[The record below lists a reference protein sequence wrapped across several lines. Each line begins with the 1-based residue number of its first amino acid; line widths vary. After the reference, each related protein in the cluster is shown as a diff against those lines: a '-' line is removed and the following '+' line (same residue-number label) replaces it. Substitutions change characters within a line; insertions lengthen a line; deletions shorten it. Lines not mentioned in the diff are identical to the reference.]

1 MMRALVLV
9 LFLCA
14 GPVMSEGAAE
24 YARDAAQQL
33 VAARQLLNRV
43 DGAQDRVAALTT
55 TVQAYE
61 NGLSAARQGLRVATI
76 RETQLSGILAIR
88 EVEITQLLG
97 ALQGISRAG
106 SAETVLHPEG
116 PLGTVRAGMMI
127 SGLTPALAA
136 QASDLRSKITE
147 IASLRQ
153 LRRDIIENLQAGLVQ
168 VQTARL
174 ALSQA
179 VAARTNLPMKYAED
193 PVRMALLAND
203 AQTLD
208 QLATALQMRT
218 GDTAA
223 QADISARRGQLAWPA
238 LGTIVRRPEEADA
251 AGVRRPGI
259 VFATEPKALV
269 MAPAASTLRF
279 RGPMQG
285 QGMVAILE
293 PAPDLLIILTG
304 MARLFGTLGEVLPK
318 GAPVGLMGDTL
329 DATSQSREN
338 TGVLRSET
346 LYIEIRQDGVPVDP
360 LTWFE
365 VKED

>member
-1 MMRALVLV
+1 MMRVFVLV
-9 LFLCA
+9 LTLFA
-14 GPVMSEGAAE
+14 SPVLSEDAAK
-24 YARDAAQQL
+24 YAREAAQQL
-33 VAARQLLNRV
+33 VAAQQLLYRV
-43 DGAQDRVAALTT
+43 DGAQDRVAALTA
-55 TVQAYE
+55 TVRAYE
-61 NGLSAARQGLRVATI
+61 NGLSAARQGLRLAAI
-76 RETQLSGILAIR
+76 RETELSGILAIR

-136 QASDLRSKITE
+136 EASDLRAKVTE
-147 IASLRQ
+147 LVSLRQ
-153 LRRDIIENLQAGLVQ
+153 IRRDIIDTLQAGLVE
-168 VQTARL
+168 VQAARL

-179 VAARTNLPMKYAED
+179 VGARTNLPMKYAED

-208 QLATALQMRT
+208 QLATALLVRT

-223 QADISARRGQLAWPA
+223 QTDINTRKGQLPWPA
-238 LGTIVRRPEEADA
+238 LGTILRRPEETDA

-259 VFATEPKALV
+259 VFATEPQALV
-269 MAPAASTLRF
+269 MAPVTSTLRF